1 MARIANPIHGRLP
14 RRTTAAEQAGV
25 GLVRSGAPGD
35 RELRSQ
41 AVHRLQI
48 GLFGLGGM
56 LLMVGLANIVMERAR
71 QSEAATASA
80 TPVAAITTPGDAE
93 TTASASDPLVDMG
106 VAPELPVNKPSPSA
120 KPDAMILLPG
130 NAGSPNRG
138 QNTQGMNP
146 QTKP

>member
-1 MARIANPIHGRLP
+1 MARIANPIPGRFQQRP
-14 RRTTAAEQAGV
+14 AAAENAGT
-25 GLVRSGAPGD
+25 GPVRLRAPGD

-80 TPVAAITTPGDAE
+80 SPAAADPAPADLATTTG
-93 TTASASDPLVDMG
+93 ASDPLVDMG

-120 KPDAMILLPG
+120 KPDTMIVLPG
-130 NAGSPNRG
+130 NAGSPTPRVDG
-138 QNTQGMNP
+138 QGMNP
-146 QTKP
+146 QAKP